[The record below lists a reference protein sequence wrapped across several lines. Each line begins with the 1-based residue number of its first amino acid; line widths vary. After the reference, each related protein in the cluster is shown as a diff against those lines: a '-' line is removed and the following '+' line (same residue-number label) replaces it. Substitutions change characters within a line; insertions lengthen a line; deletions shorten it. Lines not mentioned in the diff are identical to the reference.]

1 LSATPESIFGFVQ
14 FEFGFLLGPG
24 DGRFLVRRAP
34 GEEPESVLVL
44 TTLGAPERR
53 RFKDRKGRA
62 LQEAQPEPVPT
73 NRATVVRASPFESL
87 EEASAW
93 LGEIRDGAGRA
104 EAELTS
110 AAQVLA
116 RALHA
121 HRVAH
126 ADPHTRDV
134 ASHQALVTR
143 IGYGDGNSVTEG
155 RYEEAW
161 ELPREHRRTRRSMEA
176 PEERFAALLGAREQV
191 LVCEELVLRVR
202 ADLTA
207 GREREAA
214 LSARVAL
221 ESVLA
226 ELGGD
231 LAASR
236 REALEFDRAAVAAAA
251 NAALR
256 GELDPE
262 LTSALAK
269 AAEHMEAALRARRLE
284 SAT

>member
-1 LSATPESIFGFVQ
+1 LSATPDSLFGFVQ

-73 NRATVVRASPFESL
+73 NRATVVRANPFETL

-93 LGEIRDGAGRA
+93 LAEIRDGAGRA
-104 EAELTS
+104 DAELAS
-110 AAQVLA
+110 AARVLA

-126 ADPHTRDV
+126 ADPHARDV
-134 ASHQALVTR
+134 ASHQAIVTR

-161 ELPREHRRTRRSMEA
+161 ELPREDRRTRRSMEA

-202 ADLTA
+202 ADISS
-207 GREREAA
+207 GRAREAA

-226 ELGGD
+226 ELEGD
-231 LAASR
+231 MAGPR
-236 REALEFDRAAVAAAA
+236 REALESDRVAVADAA

-256 GELDPE
+256 GGLSPE
-262 LTSALAK
+262 LTGALAQ

>member
-1 LSATPESIFGFVQ
+1 MSASADSLFGFVQ
-14 FEFGFLLGPG
+14 FEFGFLLGPA
-24 DGRFLVRRAP
+24 DGRFLIRRAP
-34 GEEPESVLVL
+34 GEDPDNVLVL

-53 RFKDRKGRA
+53 RFKDRKGRQ
-62 LQEAQPEPVPT
+62 LQEAEPEPVPT
-73 NRATVVRASPFESL
+73 NRATVVRADPFETR

-93 LGEIRDGAGRA
+93 LTGVRQSRERAGE
-104 EAELTS
+104 ELAS
-110 AAQVLA
+110 SAQVLA

-134 ASHQALVTR
+134 ASHQAIATR
-143 IGYGDGNSVTEG
+143 IGYGHGTAVAEG

-161 ELPREHRRTRRSMEA
+161 EMPREPRRTRRSMEA
-176 PEERFAALLGAREQV
+176 PDERFAALLGAREQV

-202 ADLTA
+202 ADLSA
-207 GREREAA
+207 GRAREAA

-226 ELGGD
+226 ELRGD
-231 LAASR
+231 LAHSR
-236 REALEFDRAAVAAAA
+236 RATLESDRAVVADAA

-256 GELDPE
+256 GSLDSE
-262 LTSALAK
+262 LTGALAE
-269 AAEHMEAALRARRLE
+269 AAEHMESALRARRLH
-284 SAT
+284 SSI

>member
-1 LSATPESIFGFVQ
+1 VSATPDSIFGFVQ

-24 DGRFLVRRAP
+24 DGRFLIRHAP
-34 GEEPESVLVL
+34 GEDPESVLVL

-62 LQEAQPEPVPT
+62 LQEAEPEPVPT
-73 NRATVVRASPFESL
+73 NRATVVRASPFETP

-93 LGEIRDGAGRA
+93 LAAVRDGAERA
-104 EAELTS
+104 DAEL
-110 AAQVLA
+110 AAAARVLA

-126 ADPHTRDV
+126 ADPHSRDV
-134 ASHQALVTR
+134 SWNQALVTR
-143 IGYGDGNSVTEG
+143 IGYGDGNSVAEG

-161 ELPREHRRTRRSMEA
+161 ELPRQNRRTRRSMEA
-176 PEERFAALLGAREQV
+176 PEERFAALLGAREEV

-202 ADLTA
+202 AALSA
-207 GREREAA
+207 GRAREAA

-226 ELGGD
+226 ELEGD
-231 LAASR
+231 LAAPR
-236 REALEFDRAAVAAAA
+236 RAALESDRIAVADAA

-256 GELDPE
+256 GGLSPE
-262 LTSALAK
+262 LTDAVAK
-269 AAEHMEAALRARRLE
+269 ATEHMEAALRARRLG

>member
-1 LSATPESIFGFVQ
+1 MSATPDSIFGFVQ

-24 DGRFLVRRAP
+24 DGRFLIRHAP
-34 GEEPESVLVL
+34 GEDPESVLVL

-62 LQEAQPEPVPT
+62 LQEAEPEPVPT
-73 NRATVVRASPFESL
+73 NRATVVRASPFETP

-93 LGEIRDGAGRA
+93 LAAVRDGAERA
-104 EAELTS
+104 DAEL
-110 AAQVLA
+110 AAAARVLA

-126 ADPHTRDV
+126 ADPHSRDV
-134 ASHQALVTR
+134 SWNQALVTR
-143 IGYGDGNSVTEG
+143 IGYGDGNSVAEG

-161 ELPREHRRTRRSMEA
+161 ELPRQNRRTRRSMEA
-176 PEERFAALLGAREQV
+176 PEERFAALLGAREEV

-202 ADLTA
+202 ADISA
-207 GREREAA
+207 GRAREAA

-226 ELGGD
+226 ELEGD
-231 LAASR
+231 LAAPR
-236 REALEFDRAAVAAAA
+236 RAALESDRIAVADAA

-256 GELDPE
+256 GGLSPE
-262 LTSALAK
+262 LTDALAK
-269 AAEHMEAALRARRLE
+269 ATEHMEAALRARRLG